1 MVHYIAL
8 CKLNDNVSEETVEE
22 MTRSARSQL
31 LKIPEVLA
39 VRSGKKI
46 NPENEWPFFY
56 SVDVESMDKIAMFQ
70 DDPILIR
77 FIEKMIRPNTW
88 TMQELVYE
96 LEPGKDI
103 KYS

>member
-77 FIEKMIRPNTW
+77 FIEKMIRPNSW
-88 TMQELVYE
+88 IVQELVYE